1 MAHMN
6 DDRMSQGASHSASK
20 VDLPF
25 ALDRYF
31 NPLKDF
37 MRPFADLVIKNLIW
51 IVIALFG
58 SMYLMEYLGVIGG
71 GTKSADKAKN
81 QNGKSTPQNH

>member
-1 MAHMN
+1 MAQMN
-6 DDRMSQGASHSASK
+6 DDRMSQGAAHSSSYFE
-20 VDLPF
+20 LPF

-37 MRPFADLVIKNLIW
+37 MRPFADYVIQNLIW
-51 IVIALFG
+51 IVIVLFG

-71 GTKSADKAKN
+71 GKKSKSAKQAKN
-81 QNGKSTPQNH
+81 QNGKSTF